1 MCLKRMLYNVP
12 VIIAPIQLQLFSS
25 MIFNSLLTISFFFF
39 PRYKKNLKALYVVHP
54 TNFIKILWNIFKPLI
69 RYLAIYSTHFPVL
82 FKDGMFSNKLLLK
95 RLEVKYVR

>member
-1 MCLKRMLYNVP
+1 MDLCSCNNSSHSV
-12 VIIAPIQLQLFSS
+12 AAIQFYDIQQSPNNF
-25 MIFNSLLTISFFFF
+25 FFFF